1 MGLHPTFFFLVQTGK
16 KQGAPENRNKGNL
29 STHSFTISTCHTQ
42 TRPFQAICLLPF
54 PLHKSVICC
63 CGRDPLSRGRCRD
76 LGMVASS
83 QTQSKLGQQHP
94 LLLAQ
99 GTSCQSF
106 SWGSKSALPR
116 VLSSLP
122 HCPIPDLNTTRHQFL
137 GWKASGCIGG
147 GSWDGQSLHPPL
159 ASFLIG
165 VLFRSGFLLCSS
177 SPGWT
182 EPFLR
187 NLFPHLFPCSLHSL
201 FSSS

>member
-54 PLHKSVICC
+54 PLHKSVICFP
-63 CGRDPLSRGRCRD
+63 GRDPLSRGRCRD

-137 GWKASGCIGG
+137 GWKASGCIWWRELGWAVPAP
-147 GSWDGQSLHPPL
+147 SSCQLPHRCPLPVWIPSLL
-159 ASFLIG
+159 
-165 VLFRSGFLLCSS
+165 V
-177 SPGWT
+177 
-182 EPFLR
+182 
-187 NLFPHLFPCSLHSL
+187 
-201 FSSS
+201 FSRVDRALST